1 MLRTKG
7 QRTIPISVKTSE
19 RLRRH
24 MKLTGRFN
32 LTRMVDSIIN
42 AHLDSPATKQL
53 EEISSRNSQLSSE
66 NFQLK
71 TERMKIKRELI
82 DIKGPQ
88 PFVNP
93 FAVSKEEK
101 KPTQ

>member
-1 MLRTKG
+1 MLRSKG

-24 MKLTGRFN
+24 MKLTGRSN

-42 AHLDSPATKQL
+42 THLDSPAAKQL
-53 EEISSRNSQLSSE
+53 EDVSSRNSQLSNE
-66 NFQLK
+66 NW
-71 TERMKIKRELI
+71 KIKRELI
-82 DIKGPQ
+82 DLKGPV

-93 FAVSKEEK
+93 FAVKKEEK
-101 KPTQ
+101 NPTV